1 MLIQRSHILTLY
13 DVNFHALPVTEPLI
27 SGTVYPIQMLDKK
40 GNHMTKQALVPI
52 ADGSEEIEAVTI
64 IDVLRRAGVE
74 VTVASV
80 GVGKTKQ
87 ITAARGTNIVAD
99 SFIADC
105 ADKAWDLIAVPGGI
119 EGADH
124 LAASEI
130 LDQLLRSQ
138 AQQGKFYAAIC
149 AAPAVV
155 LGSKG
160 LLADKTATS
169 HPRFYQSLIAKE
181 VDTESRVVVDGNCI
195 TSQGPGTAIDFALE
209 LVEQLCGIVKREEV
223 ASPLV
228 LTTSATAYY

>member
-1 MLIQRSHILTLY
+1 
-13 DVNFHALPVTEPLI
+13 
-27 SGTVYPIQMLDKK
+27 MLDKK

-105 ADKAWDLIAVPGGI
+105 ADKAWDLIAIPGGT

-169 HPRFYQSLIAKE
+169 HPQFYQSLIAKE

-209 LVEQLCGIVKREEV
+209 LVEQICGIVKREEV

>member
-1 MLIQRSHILTLY
+1 
-13 DVNFHALPVTEPLI
+13 
-27 SGTVYPIQMLDKK
+27 
-40 GNHMTKQALVPI
+40 MTKQALVPI

-209 LVEQLCGIVKREEV
+209 LVEQICGIVKREEV
-223 ASPLV
+223 AAPLV

>member
-1 MLIQRSHILTLY
+1 
-13 DVNFHALPVTEPLI
+13 
-27 SGTVYPIQMLDKK
+27 
-40 GNHMTKQALVPI
+40 MTKQALVPI

-105 ADKAWDLIAVPGGI
+105 ADKAWDLIAVPGGT

-209 LVEQLCGIVKREEV
+209 LVEQICGIVKREEV

>member
-1 MLIQRSHILTLY
+1 
-13 DVNFHALPVTEPLI
+13 
-27 SGTVYPIQMLDKK
+27 MLDKK

-209 LVEQLCGIVKREEV
+209 LVEQICGIVKREEV

>member
-1 MLIQRSHILTLY
+1 
-13 DVNFHALPVTEPLI
+13 
-27 SGTVYPIQMLDKK
+27 MLDKK

-160 LLADKTATS
+160 LLADKTSTS

-209 LVEQLCGIVKREEV
+209 LVEQICGIVKREEV

>member
-1 MLIQRSHILTLY
+1 
-13 DVNFHALPVTEPLI
+13 
-27 SGTVYPIQMLDKK
+27 
-40 GNHMTKQALVPI
+40 MTKQALVPI

-74 VTVASV
+74 VTVAFV

>member
-1 MLIQRSHILTLY
+1 
-13 DVNFHALPVTEPLI
+13 
-27 SGTVYPIQMLDKK
+27 MLDKK

-105 ADKAWDLIAVPGGI
+105 VDKAWDLIAVPGGI

-209 LVEQLCGIVKREEV
+209 LVEQICGIVKREEV

>member
-1 MLIQRSHILTLY
+1 
-13 DVNFHALPVTEPLI
+13 
-27 SGTVYPIQMLDKK
+27 
-40 GNHMTKQALVPI
+40 MTKQALVPI

-80 GVGKTKQ
+80 GVGNTKQ

-209 LVEQLCGIVKREEV
+209 LVEQICGIVKREEV